1 MPGLEWYNRVSS
13 SRLFSR
19 GLIAEKH
26 ARNASK
32 SWSLYCITVIWR
44 IKNARTSS
52 RADGVLDCSSSSRI
66 VGIGHRPSYP
76 KVRARVLENL
86 DQR

>member
-13 SRLFSR
+13 SRLFLR

-32 SWSLYCITVIWR
+32 SWSIITVIWR

-66 VGIGHRPSYP
+66 FGIGHRPSYP
-76 KVRARVLENL
+76 KVRARVL